1 MKKKIAGVLT
11 TVLAASLLVG
21 GNHPV
26 TVQVDNM
33 ISGTQDDEGTQSD
46 EAEAEAEEEQSEE
59 AKVAADPEDQ
69 PAATETPKEEKKAEK
84 ETQKREAAENSS
96 DSTSSDE
103 KTLLKKA
110 KKLAQQYDVEPYY
123 VPLEVTESM
132 FTEYVDK
139 LYKNITRLQ
148 SAGFRFSMDD
158 FGAGYSSLNMLKD
171 EPVDEVKIDR
181 FFLKD
186 IKKEKSQIVIRNVI
200 HMIQELQL
208 DMIVEGIETKEQ
220 AELLMNYGSYK
231 AQGYYYYK
239 PMPMTEFEQ
248 LLIKQQKGL

>member
-1 MKKKIAGVLT
+1 MISPGEFIPIFERNGFIMKLDFYVWEHACKLLRSWLDKGYDPMPISVNVSRSHVYQKSFAGVL
-11 TVLAASLLVG
+11 
-21 GNHPV
+21 
-26 TVQVDNM
+26 
-33 ISGTQDDEGTQSD
+33 E
-46 EAEAEAEEEQSEE
+46 
-59 AKVAADPEDQ
+59 
-69 PAATETPKEEKKAEK
+69 
-84 ETQKREAAENSS
+84 
-96 DSTSSDE
+96 
-103 KTLLKKA
+103 
-110 KKLAQQYDVEPYY
+110 KLAQQYDVEPYY

-239 PMPMTEFEQ
+239 PMTEFEQ

>member
-46 EAEAEAEEEQSEE
+46 EAEAEEEQSEE

-103 KTLLKKA
+103 KTLLRKA
-110 KKLAQQYDVEPYY
+110 KKLAQQYDY
-123 VPLEVTESM
+123 T
-132 FTEYVDK
+132 
-139 LYKNITRLQ
+139 
-148 SAGFRFSMDD
+148 
-158 FGAGYSSLNMLKD
+158 GAISVLLSL
-171 EPVDEVKIDR
+171 
-181 FFLKD
+181 
-186 IKKEKSQIVIRNVI
+186 I
-200 HMIQELQL
+200 HI
-208 DMIVEGIETKEQ
+208 
-220 AELLMNYGSYK
+220 
-231 AQGYYYYK
+231 
-239 PMPMTEFEQ
+239 
-248 LLIKQQKGL
+248 

>member
-1 MKKKIAGVLT
+1 MFLIRQDRHRYRRCNGHIRRYEGTFRKGHIYYYEEKIAGVLT

-33 ISGTQDDEGTQSD
+33 ISGTQDDEDTQSD
-46 EAEAEAEEEQSEE
+46 EAEAEAAEAEEEQSEE

-110 KKLAQQYDVEPYY
+110 KKLAQQYDYTGAISVLKNNWKLP
-123 VPLEVTESM
+123 PVT
-132 FTEYVDK
+132 
-139 LYKNITRLQ
+139 RC
-148 SAGFRFSMDD
+148 R
-158 FGAGYSSLNMLKD
+158 
-171 EPVDEVKIDR
+171 
-181 FFLKD
+181 
-186 IKKEKSQIVIRNVI
+186 
-200 HMIQELQL
+200 
-208 DMIVEGIETKEQ
+208 
-220 AELLMNYGSYK
+220 
-231 AQGYYYYK
+231 
-239 PMPMTEFEQ
+239 
-248 LLIKQQKGL
+248 KQQQPT

>member
-33 ISGTQDDEGTQSD
+33 ISGTQDDEDTQSD
-46 EAEAEAEEEQSEE
+46 EAEAEAAEAEEEQSEE

-103 KTLLKKA
+103 KHFSKSQ
-110 KKLAQQYDVEPYY
+110 KLAQQYDYTGAISV
-123 VPLEVTESM
+123 LKNNWKFATS
-132 FTEYVDK
+132 DK
-139 LYKNITRLQ
+139 MQEAAAAY
-148 SAGFRFSMDD
+148 M
-158 FGAGYSSLNMLKD
+158 
-171 EPVDEVKIDR
+171 
-181 FFLKD
+181 
-186 IKKEKSQIVIRNVI
+186 KKEMPVWNI
-200 HMIQELQL
+200 HLRI
-208 DMIVEGIETKEQ
+208 
-220 AELLMNYGSYK
+220 S
-231 AQGYYYYK
+231 
-239 PMPMTEFEQ
+239 PMYFFIP
-248 LLIKQQKGL
+248 

>member
-33 ISGTQDDEGTQSD
+33 ISGTQDDEDTQSD

-110 KKLAQQYDVEPYY
+110 KKLAQQYDYTGAISV
-123 VPLEVTESM
+123 LKNNWKFATS
-132 FTEYVDK
+132 DK
-139 LYKNITRLQ
+139 MQEAAAAY
-148 SAGFRFSMDD
+148 M
-158 FGAGYSSLNMLKD
+158 
-171 EPVDEVKIDR
+171 
-181 FFLKD
+181 
-186 IKKEKSQIVIRNVI
+186 KKEMPVWNI
-200 HMIQELQL
+200 HLRI
-208 DMIVEGIETKEQ
+208 
-220 AELLMNYGSYK
+220 S
-231 AQGYYYYK
+231 
-239 PMPMTEFEQ
+239 PMYFFIP
-248 LLIKQQKGL
+248 